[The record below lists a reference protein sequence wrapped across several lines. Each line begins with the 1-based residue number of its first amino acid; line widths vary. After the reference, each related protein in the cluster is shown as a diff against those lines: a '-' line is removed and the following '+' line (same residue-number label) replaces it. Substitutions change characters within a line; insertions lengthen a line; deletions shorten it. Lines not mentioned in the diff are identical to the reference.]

1 MLWIISVAVVCAVV
15 ACVMVGLWL
24 FERNLRIEF
33 VKAIDRKNEEEKV
46 LISRCNCAEKL
57 SSNRLYERN
66 AAVEQA
72 KAFQSVAKT
81 MEEHLAAERSRA
93 DHLEKA
99 LLKMKEEGRQA
110 SKPDGLS
117 KEWANIFAYNG
128 TGDGQEDV

>member
-1 MLWIISVAVVCAVV
+1 MLWIISIVAVCGIFAAV
-15 ACVMVGLWL
+15 
-24 FERNLRIEF
+24 
-33 VKAIDRKNEEEKV
+33 IDRQNKQ
-46 LISRCNCAEKL
+46 ISVWKSMYDQADKIA
-57 SSNRLYERN
+57 SNRLYERN

-72 KAFQSVAKT
+72 KAFESVAKT

-93 DHLEKA
+93 DRLEAA
-99 LLKMKEEGRQA
+99 LLKMKEEGQQE

>member
-1 MLWIISVAVVCAVV
+1 MLWIISIA
-15 ACVMVGLWL
+15 L
-24 FERNLRIEF
+24 FIWCLILEHELLKIKKIKNVLFDSNSEKDEALKNLQDSCDYFQREGNKWFHQRNTAL
-33 VKAIDRKNEEEKV
+33 
-46 LISRCNCAEKL
+46 
-57 SSNRLYERN
+57 
-66 AAVEQA
+66 EQA

-93 DHLEKA
+93 DRLEAA
-99 LLKMKEEGRQA
+99 LLKMKEESQQA